1 MGKVIK
7 TKIIKSLKKYDGLTV
22 SMLLYVNKE
31 PQANKATWCRVLDDL
46 IKETKIYVKN
56 GKYYAF
62 AK

>member
-31 PQANKATWCRVLDDL
+31 PQVNKATWCRVLDDL